1 MPDGWEYAHGFD
13 PLTDNAQT
21 ARTDD
26 DADADPDGD
35 GLTNMQESEWGTNPS
50 GADANGD
57 GKPDGRDTDGDGVD
71 DGVEIAQV
79 SDPADASDGGV
90 SNSCVAVEFH
100 FGDPSDSQSEKYR
113 LTLCPVGGSAASRPR
128 AYNMVNSYYGD
139 CETKTAHL
147 RRGWTYEVTL
157 SHAGTNLSSP
167 DYDYTLSSN
176 PPEGVTLDDPE
187 ELFSTDIESDSYF
200 SAAGKVATLMID
212 PLPPVAT
219 GALGV
224 NIAIDDNVILF
235 EDSYT
240 NAPGEVVARQSTWS
254 RVTVDFTAGT
264 SAASGTFSVTQG
276 GERIR
281 LHAATRNGTVVAE
294 SQPIDI
300 PALGVLRRVFYAEGL
315 KASSSVDDVTF
326 HAYLIGD
333 GGLESDT
340 KRLTVG
346 RIKVEAVSDFPTNK
360 PRHVYGP
367 LEETN
372 LSIIPQALF
381 NSTTMTGTVPYNGAL
396 TRTPT
401 NYFLKVSN
409 RRKRF
414 PLTVKYANVELSLPF
429 SVIEPNKKLRVI
441 SHGALDPELWPFYLN
456 FQIPNIG
463 DIGVALQLELFMEP
477 SHVWF
482 GHLRVEE
489 LFAPA
494 TNRWGFFDDVNRFPP
509 SLVDHGAEAGA
520 NKVMEINGGNYIGF
534 DHAAFRMN
542 GHAGLTSGGF
552 QCEIPTI
559 WYTDDYRVTNKLE
572 TASQVFKLKADGRL
586 IVTKYEKWAW
596 RALDD
601 TAKPI
606 IDPWK

>member
-1 MPDGWEYAHGFD
+1 M
-13 PLTDNAQT
+13 
-21 ARTDD
+21 
-26 DADADPDGD
+26 
-35 GLTNMQESEWGTNPS
+35 
-50 GADANGD
+50 
-57 GKPDGRDTDGDGVD
+57 
-71 DGVEIAQV
+71 
-79 SDPADASDGGV
+79 
-90 SNSCVAVEFH
+90 
-100 FGDPSDSQSEKYR
+100 
-113 LTLCPVGGSAASRPR
+113 
-128 AYNMVNSYYGD
+128 
-139 CETKTAHL
+139 
-147 RRGWTYEVTL
+147 TL

-187 ELFSTDIESDSYF
+187 GLFSTDIESDSYF

-254 RVTVDFTAGT
+254 RVTVNFTAGT

-294 SQPIDI
+294 SQTIDI

-414 PLTVKYANVELSLPF
+414 PLAVKYANVELSLPF

-441 SHGALDPELWPFYLN
+441 SHGALDPELWPFYMN

-482 GHLRVEE
+482 GHLHVEE

-494 TNRWGFFDDVNRFPP
+494 TNRWGFFKDVNRFPP
-509 SLVDHGAEAGA
+509 SLVDHGVEAGA
-520 NKVMEINGGNYIGF
+520 NKVMEIDGGNYIGF

-542 GHAGLTSGGF
+542 GHAGLISGGF
-552 QCEIPTI
+552 QCEIPVI

-572 TASQVFKLKADGRL
+572 TASQVFKLRADGRL
-586 IVTKYEKWAW
+586 TVTKYGKWAW

-606 IDPWK
+606 IDPWR